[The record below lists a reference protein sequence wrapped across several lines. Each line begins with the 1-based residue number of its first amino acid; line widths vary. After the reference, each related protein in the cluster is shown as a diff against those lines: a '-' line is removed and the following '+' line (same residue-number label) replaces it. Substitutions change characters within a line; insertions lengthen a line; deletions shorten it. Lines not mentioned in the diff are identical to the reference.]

1 MKTQAA
7 PGFAGGLKRNRATL
21 EHNPRQSRGLFA
33 HEGVAVT
40 EPIAHQPHIPMQDRT
55 SAVEDALTQIR
66 DSLRGLRFGS
76 VNIIVQDGVV
86 IQIDRT
92 EKRRLRIDRNKS

>member
-1 MKTQAA
+1 MI
-7 PGFAGGLKRNRATL
+7 GG
-21 EHNPRQSRGLFA
+21 
-33 HEGVAVT
+33 GVVVT
-40 EPIAHQPHIPMQDRT
+40 EPISQQPKNAGQPNAAATPTKR
-55 SAVEDALTQIR
+55 SNQIR

-92 EKRRLRIDRNKS
+92 EKRRLRGNRNNS

>member
-1 MKTQAA
+1 M
-7 PGFAGGLKRNRATL
+7 
-21 EHNPRQSRGLFA
+21 
-33 HEGVAVT
+33 
-40 EPIAHQPHIPMQDRT
+40 EPIVHQSHVPVDQRGREADEEIN
-55 SAVEDALTQIR
+55 QIR

-92 EKRRLRIDRNKS
+92 EKRRLRVERNKT

>member
-1 MKTQAA
+1 MIGGGVIAMDPVPKQPKASAA
-7 PGFAGGLKRNRATL
+7 EQVAAG
-21 EHNPRQSRGLFA
+21 
-33 HEGVAVT
+33 
-40 EPIAHQPHIPMQDRT
+40 D
-55 SAVEDALTQIR
+55 DALNQIR

-92 EKRRLRIDRNKS
+92 EKRRLRGSQNNS